1 MKYINTNKLE
11 KIKLNNKNLYIIS
24 DFDRTITSFESEDS
38 WDACGGLLSN
48 EFKEKLGQY
57 YKYYGTIEINY
68 NIDQETKEKY
78 MIEWYEKCMNLY
90 YEYGLTKEKL
100 EKSIK
105 ESKLIFREG
114 AKEFIEKTKENNIP
128 LIILSAGIGNVIE
141 EFLKINN
148 CYFNNIYII
157 SNFIKFDENGNMK
170 KFEDNMIHSLN
181 KTIEGHLSQKCK
193 NEIKDR
199 KSGILMGDLIDD
211 KKMADKNNID
221 NIVTVGFLN
230 NEENLEL
237 YNKNFDVVLTKNNAN
252 FEQIEKLLFKK

>member
-1 MKYINTNKLE
+1 M
-11 KIKLNNKNLYIIS
+11 
-24 DFDRTITSFESEDS
+24 
-38 WDACGGLLSN
+38 LSN

-57 YKYYGTIEINY
+57 YKYYGAIEINY

-141 EFLKINN
+141 EFFKINN